1 MANYN
6 TFLIK
11 RRGPGGAPGAPTS
24 LSGGE
29 LAFNEADKTL
39 YYGISGGAGVIAI
52 GGEGSFATLGT
63 TQDISGAKTFT
74 NLTTLSSTTFS
85 PDSVIDLDLNKL
97 TNVGEPTEDTDAST
111 KGYVDTEVESLS
123 SALQSQIDSLD
134 SGTTTAVDN
143 LSTEI
148 YGTFVK
154 LTDDR
159 AVNLTGGLSVTGNAS
174 IDNLTVTGNL
184 SVLGDIT
191 SFNTDVTTTSAFSIT
206 NHGTTTAL
214 TVTQVDGTN
223 DVAEFKDGAATALI
237 IKGDGN
243 VGIGT
248 ATPNE
253 KLTVSGNISA
263 SGTIYGAGGMEITSG
278 GGLTT
283 LYVENGLVGIN
294 TETPNEALTV
304 SGSISATEDLY
315 VRDIYARNGD
325 FTGTLAADSAVT
337 FGSTLSVA
345 STVEFDSTLN
355 VDGAVTFG
363 STLSVSGGVTFSSD
377 LTGNGATSTIYGFIL
392 DGGVF

>member
-11 RRGPGGAPGAPTS
+11 RRGPSGAPGAPTS

-39 YYGISGGAGVIAI
+39 YYGISGGTGVIAI
-52 GGEGSFATLGT
+52 GGEGSFATLNT
-63 TQDISGAKTFT
+63 DQTISGAKTFT
-74 NLTTLSSTTFS
+74 NLTTLSSATFS
-85 PDSVIDLDLNKL
+85 SNSVIDLGANKL

-123 SALQSQIDSLD
+123 SALQSQIDSLG

-148 YGTFVK
+148 YDTFVK

-159 AVNLTGGLSVTGNAS
+159 AVNLTGGLSVTGNTS
-174 IDNLTVTGNL
+174 VDNLTVTGNL

-214 TVTQVDGTN
+214 TVTQVDGSN
-223 DVAEFKDGAATALI
+223 DVAEFKDGSETALI

-263 SGTIYGAGGMEITSG
+263 SGTIYGTGGMEIASG
-278 GGLTT
+278 SGLTT

-294 TETPNEALTV
+294 TENPNEALTV

-337 FGSTLSVA
+337 FGSTLSV
-345 STVEFDSTLN
+345 
-355 VDGAVTFG
+355 
-363 STLSVSGGVTFSSD
+363 SGGVTFSSD
-377 LTGNGATSTIYGFIL
+377 LTGNGTTSTIYGFIL